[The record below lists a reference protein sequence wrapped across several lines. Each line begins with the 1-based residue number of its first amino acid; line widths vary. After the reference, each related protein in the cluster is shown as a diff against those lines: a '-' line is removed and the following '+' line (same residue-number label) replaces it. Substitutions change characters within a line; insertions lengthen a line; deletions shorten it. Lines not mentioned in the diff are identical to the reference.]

1 MEITKTAA
9 RAAMELSATLEK
21 IDEAQVQ
28 VLVDAVMSAQRIY
41 FAGAGRS
48 LLALRCVAMRFMHVN
63 FEVYIVGDTTTPAFT
78 DKDLSHALIKLTR
91 ALLHRDSSF
100 VTLYYGADVS
110 DEQAEE
116 VLEALK
122 AKLPDDI
129 EVTLI
134 NGGQPVYYYMISVE

>member
-1 MEITKTAA
+1 MRPGDSDYDGHNIK
-9 RAAMELSATLEK
+9 K
-21 IDEAQVQ
+21 GD
-28 VLVDAVMSAQRIY
+28 
-41 FAGAGRS
+41 
-48 LLALRCVAMRFMHVN
+48 LLALDN
-63 FEVYIVGDTTTPAFT
+63 GKLAFT

-134 NGGQPVYYYMISVE
+134 TAGQRCITT